1 VVKVRQTKVVKP
13 VVSKA
18 KTVSAPTA
26 NTKAA
31 KLPASKKPGKNP
43 KTPAPHLSPRIAKP
57 VIVQAQKT
65 PGTAA
70 NSTTEQRNFIAEKV
84 SKSPNK
90 PRKVAVKKL
99 TPKKTA
105 TKKTVPSSAL
115 PIEERNFIVGIGA
128 SAGGLEALSDLIGAL
143 PDDLGVPYLV
153 VQHLS
158 PTHRSMMVPLL
169 ARETTM
175 LVKDAEDGETPLP
188 NVIYVTP
195 ANWNIILKEG
205 VMRLLVPGKTI
216 LPKPSATTL
225 FNSMAE
231 EKGEDAIGVILSG
244 TGSDGAAGIAA
255 IKAAGGFTFA
265 QDPEAAKYSGMP
277 QAAIS
282 TGCVE
287 WVMTCK
293 GIAEEITAIAR
304 AHGLINRTAKQ
315 ENAPATMKGLL
326 QMVYKHSKIDFSGYK
341 EATLSRRVERRM
353 AANRLNNLAAY
364 FDYCSKNPEELSKL
378 SKDILISVTAFF
390 RDRNN
395 FEGLRKILAE
405 IIAGKEPGD
414 EIRIWVPACATG
426 EEAYSIGILL
436 SDLLG
441 GKMND
446 YRIQIF
452 ATDIDMDAMAVA
464 RKGVYTE
471 SSLAEVSADTTA
483 RYFSKKVDLYEIARP
498 IRDMVVFARQDLV
511 LDPPF
516 LRLDLVSCRN
526 LLIYFQPLLQT
537 RVLSIFHFAL
547 RPSAYLFL
555 GKSESIVHQDNLF
568 SPISKEARIFKRVAA
583 KDQMI
588 PIPLYSSQDAGAG
601 PKSPITIVERTQRRQ
616 ENKLQKA
623 LSEIYAP
630 PSVLINR
637 DMDVLEI
644 HGNMQSFLHFPSG
657 KLETNLTQLLRR
669 EWRTEVQTLVHHADL
684 KHVVATGR
692 IRPVKNQ
699 TGHSVKI
706 EVHPVASRD
715 DQKQFL
721 ISFISL
727 STQTGD
733 TPVPDHT
740 LANNS
745 ELEDELIATREHLQ
759 TVIEELETSNE
770 ELQALNEEMQAA
782 NEELQSSNEELE
794 ASNEELQSTNEELT
808 TVNEELIVKGGELG
822 LVNTELENLQN
833 STGFSLILLDQELRL
848 QRYNKEAAS
857 LFGFSVHTIGKSIP
871 GLTLPV
877 IGVLETARLAMSDG
891 IKRQQQISFGG
902 KHYNVICFP
911 YTSQDQ
917 TLGGV
922 IITFI
927 DETELIAAQR
937 DIVASQERLIAV
949 MQNSPMLISI
959 KDTAGRYQ
967 FVNKAFESVFGLEQH
982 QVMGKTDTQ
991 VFPEPIAVLFEKLHF
1006 EVLHKKARVE
1016 SEEHI
1021 TLGDH
1026 HHWYA
1031 FICYPL
1037 NDEQGS
1043 VRAVCSQAIDINERR
1058 ELDEQKKLTAKF
1070 FDAANEGIVITDTQQ
1085 NIIKVNPAFTKVTGY
1100 AESEII
1106 GKTPKLLNSGKQD
1119 AKFYEDMWKELNT
1132 HGWWQGELWNRR
1144 KDGSNYLEWLTIN
1157 TVRDERGELS
1167 NYIGIFSD
1175 ITLIKASQQKLEFMV
1190 AHDEL
1195 TSLPNRNELKGRMA
1209 QAMARAKRHEKTF
1222 ALMFIDLDNFKNVN
1236 DSLGHE
1242 CGDSLLQ
1249 EVAERLKLCVRGEDT
1264 VARIGGD
1271 EFNVLLEGATEA
1283 QIANSAQRILEKVA
1297 KPYLINEQQVF
1308 VSASIGIAVYPK
1320 DADDLET
1327 LTKNADSAMYQ
1338 AKDKGKDSYQFFT
1351 SDLKEKISQRIV
1363 LGNALH
1369 KAIEQ
1374 NELKLVFQP
1383 EFDIQTGAL
1392 IGAEALLRWNSKSF
1406 GPVGPGDFIPI
1417 AEDSDLILDLGE
1429 WVIEHAAEQ
1438 LSKWRKKGKALPGT
1452 LFVNVASRQ
1461 LMRQPLLAIITRQL
1475 QRYRLPVGAIGI
1487 EITERTLMNSGEE
1500 VAKKLH
1506 QIELEGIP
1514 VAIDDFG
1521 TGYSSLSYLKT
1532 FPISFLKIPNQFVD
1546 GISDDE
1552 SDRGIATAIHSV
1564 SIALK
1569 LQTIAEGIETQE
1581 QLHVLREIGCH
1592 SGQGYLLGKPVDA
1605 ETFSEL
1611 FLTAGGVYAQ

>member
-1 VVKVRQTKVVKP
+1 MTK
-13 VVSKA
+13 VSKA
-18 KTVSAPTA
+18 KPVEPAVGK
-26 NTKAA
+26 TK
-31 KLPASKKPGKNP
+31 
-43 KTPAPHLSPRIAKP
+43 KTPEPFANPRTARP
-57 VIVQAQKT
+57 AVGKT
-65 PGTAA
+65 RKSAEPAIDSTA
-70 NSTTEQRNFIAEKV
+70 EERNFIAEKIKQKPV
-84 SKSPNK
+84 K
-90 PRKVAVKKL
+90 PRKAAVKK
-99 TPKKTA
+99 TPKPIA
-105 TKKTVPSSAL
+105 TPA
-115 PIEERNFIVGIGA
+115 EERNFIVGIGA
-128 SAGGLEALSDLIGAL
+128 SAGGLEALSDLISAL
-143 PDDLGVPYLV
+143 PDDLGVPYII

-169 ARETTM
+169 ARETSM
-175 LVKDAEDGETPLP
+175 LVKDAEDGETPLA

-195 ANWNIILKEG
+195 ANWNIILKDG

-216 LPKPSATTL
+216 LPKPSATAL

-231 EKGEDAIGVILSG
+231 ERGEDAIAVILSG

-287 WVMTCK
+287 WVLSCK

-304 AHGLINRTAKQ
+304 AHGVINRATKQ

-353 AANRLNNLAAY
+353 AANRLSNLAAY
-364 FDYCSKNPEELSKL
+364 FEYCSKNPEELNKL

-390 RDRNN
+390 RDRNS
-395 FEGLRKILAE
+395 FDGLRKSLAE
-405 IIAGKEPGD
+405 IIAGKESGD

-441 GKMND
+441 GKISD

-464 RKGVYTE
+464 RKGVYSE
-471 SSLAEVSADTTA
+471 SSLVEVSADTTA
-483 RYFSKKVDLYEIARP
+483 RYFSKKNDLFEIARP

-516 LRLDLVSCRN
+516 LRLDLISCRN
-526 LLIYFQPLLQT
+526 LLIYFQPQLQT

-568 SPISKEARIFKRVAA
+568 SPVSKEARIFKRVAM
-583 KDQMI
+583 KDQII
-588 PIPLYSSQDAGAG
+588 PIPLYSSQDAGIGAK
-601 PKSPITIVERTQRRQ
+601 PPITIAERAQRKQ

-630 PSVLINR
+630 PSVLVNK
-637 DMDVLEI
+637 DMDVVEI
-644 HGNMQSFLHFPSG
+644 HGDVQNFLHFPSG
-657 KLETNLTQLLRR
+657 KLEMNLGQLLRR

-684 KHVVATGR
+684 KHTIAMGR
-692 IRPVKNQ
+692 IRPIKNRA
-699 TGHSVKI
+699 GHSVKI
-706 EVHPVASRD
+706 EVHPVVSRD

-727 STQTGD
+727 STQAGETHVADQPLTNG
-733 TPVPDHT
+733 
-740 LANNS
+740 S

-808 TVNEELIVKGGELG
+808 TVNEELIVKGGELS

-857 LFGFSVHTIGKSIP
+857 LFGFSVHTLGKEIP
-871 GLTLPV
+871 SLALPV
-877 IGVLETARLAMSDG
+877 IEIMETAKMAMADG

-922 IITFI
+922 IITFV
-927 DETELIAAQR
+927 DETELIAAQH
-937 DIVASQERLIAV
+937 DIAASQERLVAV
-949 MQNSPMLISI
+949 MQNSPMHISI
-959 KDTAGRYQ
+959 RDAAGQYQ
-967 FVNKAFESVFGLEQH
+967 FVNKAFENLFGLKQQE
-982 QVMGKTDTQ
+982 VIGKTDTQ
-991 VFPEPIAVLFEKLHF
+991 VFPEAIAVLFEKLHF
-1006 EVLHKKARVE
+1006 DVLHKKTRVE
-1016 SEEHI
+1016 SEERI
-1021 TLGDH
+1021 IINDK
-1026 HHWYA
+1026 HHWYT

-1043 VRAVCSQAIDINERR
+1043 IKAVCCQALDITERR
-1058 ELDEQKKLTAKF
+1058 ELDEQKKLTEKF
-1070 FDAANEGIVITDTQQ
+1070 FDAASEGIVITDTLQ
-1085 NIIKVNPAFTKVTGY
+1085 NIIKVNPAFAKVTGY
-1100 AESEII
+1100 EASEVI
-1106 GKTPKLLNSGKQD
+1106 GLTPKVLNSGKQD
-1119 AKFYEDMWKELNT
+1119 AKFYEAMWAHLKT
-1132 HGWWQGELWNRR
+1132 HGWWQGELWNRH
-1144 KDGSNYLEWLTIN
+1144 KNGHLYLEWLTIN
-1157 TVRDERGELS
+1157 TVRDDAGVVS

-1175 ITLIKASQQKLEFMV
+1175 ITLIKASQQKLEYMV

-1209 QAMARAKRHEKTF
+1209 QAFARAKRHGGIF

-1236 DSLGHE
+1236 DNLGHDS
-1242 CGDSLLQ
+1242 GDLLLR
-1249 EVAERLKLCVRGEDT
+1249 EVAARLNLCVRGEDT

-1271 EFNVLLEGATEA
+1271 EFNVLLEGVTET
-1283 QIANSAQRILEKVA
+1283 QIASTAQRILENVS
-1297 KPYLINEQQVF
+1297 KPYLIKDQQVF

-1320 DADDLET
+1320 DADELET
-1327 LTKNADSAMYQ
+1327 LIKNADSAMYQ
-1338 AKDKGKDSYQFFT
+1338 AKEKGKNSYQFFT
-1351 SDLKEKISQRIV
+1351 SDLKEKISHRIE
-1363 LGNALH
+1363 LESALH
-1369 KAIEQ
+1369 KAIEE
-1374 NELKLVFQP
+1374 NELELVFQP
-1383 EFDIQTGAL
+1383 EFDIQTSAL
-1392 IGAEALLRWNSKSF
+1392 IGAEALLRWNSKPF
-1406 GPVGPGDFIPI
+1406 GPIGPGEFIPI
-1417 AEDSDLILDLGE
+1417 AEESDLILDMGE

-1438 LSKWRKKGKALPGT
+1438 LSKWRKKGKVLPGT

-1475 QRYRLPVGAIGI
+1475 QKYGLPPRSLGI
-1487 EITERTLMNSGEE
+1487 EITERTLMNGSDEI
-1500 VAKKLH
+1500 ARKLH
-1506 QIELEGIP
+1506 KIELEDIP

-1532 FPISFLKIPNQFVD
+1532 FPISYLKIPNQFVD
-1546 GISDDE
+1546 GISADE
-1552 SDRGIATAIHSV
+1552 SDKGIATAIHGV
-1564 SIALK
+1564 SLALK

-1605 ETFSEL
+1605 DTFAEL
-1611 FLTAGGVYAQ
+1611 FLTGDTHVQ

>member
-1 VVKVRQTKVVKP
+1 MAKVRQTKAVKP
-13 VVSKA
+13 IASKTKKTAAPTVKVTTAKPSAAKSPKPPEPVARSKTVRTVVSKA
-18 KTVSAPTA
+18 K
-26 NTKAA
+26 K
-31 KLPASKKPGKNP
+31 
-43 KTPAPHLSPRIAKP
+43 SPDVAVNSIA
-57 VIVQAQKT
+57 
-65 PGTAA
+65 
-70 NSTTEQRNFIAEKV
+70 EQRNFIAEKA
-84 SKSPNK
+84 SKS
-90 PRKVAVKKL
+90 RKTAVKKIGA
-99 TPKKTA
+99 KKAA
-105 TKKTVPSSAL
+105 TKKATAIASP

-128 SAGGLEALSDLIGAL
+128 SAGGLEALSDLIGVL
-143 PDDLGVPYLV
+143 PDDLGVPYIV

-169 ARETTM
+169 ARETSM
-175 LVKDAEDGETPLP
+175 LVKDAEDGEIPLP

-205 VMRLLVPGKTI
+205 VMRLLVPGKTV
-216 LPKPSATTL
+216 LPKPSATAL

-287 WVMTCK
+287 WVLTCK

-304 AHGLINRTAKQ
+304 AHGLINRASKQ

-326 QMVYKHSKIDFSGYK
+326 QMVYKQSKIDFSGYK

-364 FDYCSKNPEELSKL
+364 FDYCSKNPDELSKL

-390 RDRNN
+390 RDRNS
-395 FEGLRKILAE
+395 FEGLRKTLGE

-441 GKMND
+441 GRIND

-464 RKGVYTE
+464 RKGIYSE
-471 SSLAEVSADTTA
+471 SSLGEVSAETTA
-483 RYFSKKVDLYEIARP
+483 RYFTKKADLYEIARP

-516 LRLDLVSCRN
+516 LRLDLISCRN

-547 RPSAYLFL
+547 RPSAHLFL

-568 SPISKEARIFKRVAA
+568 SPVSKEARIFKRVAA
-583 KDQMI
+583 KDQII

-601 PKSPITIVERTQRRQ
+601 SKQPITIAERTQRKQ

-630 PSVLINR
+630 PSVLINK
-637 DMDVLEI
+637 DMDVVEI
-644 HGNMQSFLHFPSG
+644 HGDMQSFLHFPSG
-657 KLETNLTQLLRR
+657 KLEINLAQLLRR

-684 KHVVATGR
+684 KHTVAMGR
-692 IRPVKNQ
+692 IRPVKNRA
-699 TGHSVKI
+699 GHSVKI
-706 EVHPVASRD
+706 EVHPVVSRD

-727 STQTGD
+727 SSQTGD
-733 TPVPDHT
+733 THVADQP

-808 TVNEELIVKGGELG
+808 TVNEELIVKGGELS

-833 STGFSLILLDQELRL
+833 STGFSLVLLDQELRL

-857 LFGFSVHTIGKSIP
+857 LFGFSVHTLGKSIP
-871 GLTLPV
+871 ALSHPV
-877 IGVLETARLAMSDG
+877 IEVLGTARMAMADG

-902 KHYNVICFP
+902 KHYNVLCFP

-927 DETELIAAQR
+927 DETELVDAQR
-937 DIVASQERLIAV
+937 DIVTSQERLVAV

-959 KDTAGRYQ
+959 KDPAGQYQ
-967 FVNKAFESVFGLEQH
+967 FINKTFESLFGLEQSA
-982 QVMGKTDTQ
+982 VIGKTDTQ
-991 VFPEPIAVLFEKLHF
+991 IFPETIAVIFEKMHF
-1006 EVLHKKARVE
+1006 DVLHKKSRVE
-1016 SEEHI
+1016 AEERI
-1021 TLGDH
+1021 TVGNQQY
-1026 HHWYA
+1026 WFA

-1037 NDEQGS
+1037 NDEHGS

-1058 ELDEQKKLTAKF
+1058 QLDEQKKLTAKF
-1070 FDAANEGIVITDTQQ
+1070 FDAANEGIVITDVQQ
-1085 NIIKVNPAFTKVTGY
+1085 NIVKVNPAFTKVTGY
-1100 AESEII
+1100 KAADVI
-1106 GKTPKLLNSGKQD
+1106 GKTPKLFSSGKQD
-1119 AKFYEDMWKELNT
+1119 AKFYETMWKDINT
-1132 HGWWQGELWNRR
+1132 RGWWQGEVWNRR
-1144 KDGSNYLEWLTIN
+1144 QDGSLYLEWLTIN
-1157 TVRDERGELS
+1157 TVLDEQGELS

-1175 ITLIKASQQKLEFMV
+1175 ITLIKASQEKLEFMV

-1195 TSLPNRNELKGRMA
+1195 TALPNRNEFKGRML
-1209 QAMARAKRHEKTF
+1209 QAMARAKRHGGTF
-1222 ALMFIDLDNFKNVN
+1222 ALIFIDLDNFKNVN
-1236 DSLGHE
+1236 DNLGHE
-1242 CGDSLLQ
+1242 YGDSLLQ
-1249 EVAERLKLCVRGEDT
+1249 EVAQRLSLCVRVEDT

-1271 EFNVLLEGATEA
+1271 EFNVLLENATET
-1283 QIANSAQRILEKVA
+1283 QITNTAQRILEKLS
-1297 KPYLINEQQVF
+1297 KPYLIKEQQIF
-1308 VSASIGIAVYPK
+1308 VSASLGIAVYPK

-1327 LTKNADSAMYQ
+1327 LTKNADSAMYH
-1338 AKDKGKDSYQFFT
+1338 AKEKGKDSYQFFT
-1351 SDLKEKISQRIV
+1351 SDLKERIN
-1363 LGNALH
+1363 LRIELENALRS
-1369 KAIEQ
+1369 AIEG
-1374 NELKLVFQP
+1374 NELKLVYQP

-1392 IGAEALLRWNSKSF
+1392 IGAEALLRWNGKIF
-1406 GPVGPGDFIPI
+1406 GPVGPSDFIPI
-1417 AEDSDLILDLGE
+1417 AEESDLILDIGE

-1452 LFVNVASRQ
+1452 LFVNVAPRQ
-1461 LMRQPLLAIITRQL
+1461 LMRQPLLSIITRQL
-1475 QRYRLPVGAIGI
+1475 QRYRLPSDAIGI
-1487 EITERTLMNSGEE
+1487 EITERTLMTSSDEI
-1500 VAKKLH
+1500 AIKLKKID
-1506 QIELEGIP
+1506 QEGIP

-1532 FPISFLKIPNQFVD
+1532 FPISFLKIPNQFID
-1546 GISDDE
+1546 GISVDE
-1552 SDRGIATAIHSV
+1552 SDKGIATAIHSM

-1605 ETFSEL
+1605 ETFAEL
-1611 FLTAGGVYAQ
+1611 FLTAGGARGQ

>member
-1 VVKVRQTKVVKP
+1 MSKVSRTKLP
-13 VVSKA
+13 QSVVSKA
-18 KTVSAPTA
+18 KKPALTAKVKVTKPAAVGKADPLVPKVSSTKIAKTIVGGAKKSLAVTVNSSVDELNFLA
-26 NTKAA
+26 TK
-31 KLPASKKPGKNP
+31 ASKKPAR
-43 KTPAPHLSPRIAKP
+43 KTS
-57 VIVQAQKT
+57 
-65 PGTAA
+65 
-70 NSTTEQRNFIAEKV
+70 
-84 SKSPNK
+84 K
-90 PRKVAVKKL
+90 PRKVVAKKAA
-99 TPKKTA
+99 PVA
-105 TKKTVPSSAL
+105 PV
-115 PIEERNFIVGIGA
+115 EERNFIVGIGA

-143 PDDLGVPYLV
+143 PDDLGVPYIV

-169 ARETTM
+169 ARETSM
-175 LVKDAEDGETPLP
+175 LVKDAEDGETPLA

-195 ANWNIILKEG
+195 ANWNIILKDG
-205 VMRLLVPGKTI
+205 VMRLLVPGKTV
-216 LPKPSATTL
+216 LPKPSATAL

-287 WVMTCK
+287 WVLGCK

-304 AHGLINRTAKQ
+304 AHGLINRASKQ

-353 AANRLNNLAAY
+353 AANRLSNLAAY
-364 FDYCSKNPEELSKL
+364 FDFCSKNPDELNKL

-390 RDRNN
+390 RDRNS
-395 FEGLRKILAE
+395 FEGLRKILVE
-405 IIAGKEPGD
+405 IIASKESGD

-436 SDLLG
+436 SDILG

-464 RKGVYTE
+464 RKGIYSE
-471 SSLAEVSADTTA
+471 SSLAEVSADTIS
-483 RYFSKKVDLYEIARP
+483 RYFTKKADLYEIARP

-568 SPISKEARIFKRVAA
+568 LPVSKEARIFKRVAA
-583 KDQMI
+583 KDQII

-601 PKSPITIVERTQRRQ
+601 ANAKPAITLAERTQRKH
-616 ENKLQKA
+616 ESKLQKA

-630 PSVLINR
+630 PSVLINKE
-637 DMDVLEI
+637 MNVIEI
-644 HGNMQSFLHFPSG
+644 HGDVQAFLQFPSG
-657 KLETNLTQLLRR
+657 KMETNLAQLLRR

-684 KHVVATGR
+684 KHTIAMGR
-692 IRPVKNQ
+692 IRPVKHRS
-699 TGHSVKI
+699 GHSIKI
-706 EVHPVASRD
+706 EVHPVTSRD

-721 ISFISL
+721 ISFISQA
-727 STQTGD
+727 TQSGD
-733 TPVPDHT
+733 PAELDHP
-740 LANNS
+740 LPNS
-745 ELEDELIATREHLQ
+745 SEIEDELIATREHLQ

-808 TVNEELIVKGGELG
+808 TVNEELIVKGGELS

-833 STGFSLILLDQELRL
+833 STGFSLVLLDQDLRL
-848 QRYNKEAAS
+848 QRYNKEAAN
-857 LFGFSVHTIGKSIP
+857 LFGFSLHTLGKSIP
-871 GLTLPV
+871 ALSLPV
-877 IGVLETARLAMSDG
+877 IEVLGAAKQAMMDG
-891 IKRQQQISFGG
+891 IKRQQQTSFGG
-902 KHYNVICFP
+902 KHYNVLCFP

-927 DETELIAAQR
+927 DETELVNAQR
-937 DIVASQERLIAV
+937 NILESQERLVGV
-949 MQNSPMLISI
+949 MQNSPLHISI
-959 KDTAGRYQ
+959 KDPAGQYQ
-967 FVNKAFESVFGLEQH
+967 FVNKAFEITFGLDQS
-982 QVMGKTDTQ
+982 QVIDKTDTQ
-991 VFPEPIAVLFEKLHF
+991 IFPEPLAVIFEKLHF
-1006 EVLHKKARVE
+1006 DVLHRKNRVE
-1016 SEEHI
+1016 TEERI
-1021 TLGDH
+1021 QIGNQYQ
-1026 HHWYA
+1026 WFA
-1031 FICYPL
+1031 FICYPI

-1043 VRAVCSQAIDINERR
+1043 IRAVCSQAINITERK

-1070 FDAANEGIVITDTQQ
+1070 FDSANEGIVITDINQ
-1085 NIIKVNPAFTKVTGY
+1085 NIVKVNQAFTKVTGY
-1100 AESEII
+1100 EASDVI
-1106 GKTPKLLNSGKQD
+1106 GLTPKLLSSGKQD
-1119 AKFYEDMWKELNT
+1119 AKFYATMWKDINAQ
-1132 HGWWQGELWNRR
+1132 GWWQGELWNRR
-1144 KDGSNYLEWLTIN
+1144 KDGSLYLEWLTIN
-1157 TVRDERGELS
+1157 TIRDERGELT
-1167 NYIGIFSD
+1167 NYIAIFSD
-1175 ITLIKASQQKLEFMV
+1175 ITLIKASQQRLEYMV

-1195 TSLPNRNELKGRMA
+1195 TDLPNRNELKGRMA
-1209 QAMARAKRHEKTF
+1209 QAFARAKRRGSNF
-1222 ALMFIDLDNFKNVN
+1222 ALMFLDLDNFKNVN
-1236 DSLGHE
+1236 DNLGHE
-1242 CGDSLLQ
+1242 AGDILLQ
-1249 EVAERLKLCVRGEDT
+1249 QAAERLNMCVRGEDI

-1271 EFNVLLEGATEA
+1271 EFNVLLEEVTET
-1283 QIANSAQRILEKVA
+1283 QIANTAQRILEKIS
-1297 KPYLINEQQVF
+1297 KPYLIKDQQVF

-1338 AKDKGKDSYQFFT
+1338 AKEKGKDSYQFFT
-1351 SDLKEKISQRIV
+1351 SDLKDKITHRIE
-1363 LGNALH
+1363 LENALH
-1369 KAIEQ
+1369 KAIEG
-1374 NELKLVFQP
+1374 NELRLVFQP
-1383 EFDIQTGAL
+1383 EFDILTGKL
-1392 IGAEALLRWNSKSF
+1392 VGAEALLRWDSKLF
-1406 GPVGPGDFIPI
+1406 GPVGPADFIPI
-1417 AEDSDLILDLGE
+1417 AEESDLILDIGE

-1438 LSKWRKKGKALPGT
+1438 LSKWRKKGRGLPGT

-1461 LMRQPLLAIITRQL
+1461 LTRQPLLSIITRQL
-1475 QRYRLPVGAIGI
+1475 QRYRLPAGSIGI
-1487 EITERTLMNSGEE
+1487 EITERTLMSGHDELSR
-1500 VAKKLH
+1500 KLH
-1506 QIELEGIP
+1506 KIELEGIP
-1514 VAIDDFG
+1514 IAIDDFG
-1521 TGYSSLSYLKT
+1521 TGYSSLSYLKS

-1546 GISDDE
+1546 GISIDE
-1552 SDRGIATAIHSV
+1552 SDRGIATAIHGV
-1564 SIALK
+1564 SMALQ
-1569 LQTIAEGIETQE
+1569 LSSIAEGIETSE
-1581 QLHVLREIGCH
+1581 QLEVLRQIGCH
-1592 SGQGYLLGKPVDA
+1592 TGQGYLLGKPVDA
-1605 ETFSEL
+1605 DTFVDL
-1611 FLTAGGVYAQ
+1611 FIAPI